1 MRKSWLVCA
10 LLGGLAWSQAAMEA
24 PPPPQ
29 PAQTQAP
36 ASPAAPNV
44 AKPAAPA
51 DTAASVPA
59 DAAVITVRGVC
70 PAQPKTTATQGA
82 ATKAASASKTPSAD
96 CKTVITKAEFEKLI
110 SSIPNAN
117 PQTRKQVASV
127 LPRLIAMSDAAKK
140 KGLDKT
146 SEYEEML
153 KIQKMQLLSTELQ
166 RKIQEDAAKVPPADI
181 ENYYKSNQE
190 AFQQFNLDRLFIPR
204 TKQVEAETK
213 DEEKDEKPTEEQQK
227 AKQAEEKA
235 KAEQNEQAMTKLAE
249 DLRTRAAAGED
260 FVKLQ
265 KEAFEAAGMKI
276 ESPTVALPKV
286 RRTGLPAAHAAAFD
300 LKPGE
305 VSQVINDSG
314 GHYIYKLDSKDQ
326 LTLDQ
331 AKQEIQST
339 LQTQRSRDMMDKI
352 NNSFKVE
359 TNEAYFGPGGPGPM
373 PGTRGPGQRMP
384 PPPAPPAAR
393 PQTPP
398 AASQPPAQ
406 PPAAQPN

>member
-82 ATKAASASKTPSAD
+82 ATKAATTSKTSSAD
-96 CKTVITKAEFEKLI
+96 CKTVITKAEFEKLM